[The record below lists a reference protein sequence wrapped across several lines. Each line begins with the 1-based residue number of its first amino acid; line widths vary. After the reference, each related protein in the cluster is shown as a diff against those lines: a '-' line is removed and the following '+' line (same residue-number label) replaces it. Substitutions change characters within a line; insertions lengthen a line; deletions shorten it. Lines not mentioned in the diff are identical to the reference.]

1 MASSVAAPAPLIIY
15 HTSFLPYLPFCL
27 WQNTRANPGR
37 ECVLL
42 GDQGNKIEGIP
53 YTHIDT
59 NEYQGKNDLFIK
71 VYRHATDSHF
81 GDERRCIERWFV
93 LWEYLEKHHV
103 QDFYFLDSDYL
114 LFGDL
119 SEFESEWKGK
129 SPGGT
134 PDLFGL
140 GYFPEASLIG
150 VLCSWILELYQDDG
164 RFTAMRDR
172 FHQARE
178 GLQEMGLIREFCR
191 TEGVP
196 VRKLT
201 WRQPE
206 MDSCFDDGFFGS
218 SYRYNSKE
226 FSRLAQKE
234 AGGVV
239 SFWDGLRYRRLW
251 GLHFGGHQ
259 KNQIPGFTGWSPA
272 VFRSFFRPNYRRNLK
287 WLLQYLGNGW
297 ACRGRLRRQSRK
309 GPER

>member
-1 MASSVAAPAPLIIY
+1 LISLRRIRAWGY
-15 HTSFLPYLPFCL
+15 RQLPVWSRALFLKKLAGFERCWNL
-27 WQNTRANPGR
+27 
-37 ECVLL
+37 EE
-42 GDQGNKIEGIP
+42 EG
-53 YTHIDT
+53 
-59 NEYQGKNDLFIK
+59 
-71 VYRHATDSHF
+71 
-81 GDERRCIERWFV
+81 
-93 LWEYLEKHHV
+93 
-103 QDFYFLDSDYL
+103 
-114 LFGDL
+114 
-119 SEFESEWKGK
+119 
-129 SPGGT
+129 
-134 PDLFGL
+134 
-140 GYFPEASLIG
+140 
-150 VLCSWILELYQDDG
+150 
-164 RFTAMRDR
+164 FTK
-172 FHQARE
+172 Q
-178 GLQEMGLIREFCR
+178 GLIREFCR